1 MSTVLVKQPGETL
14 PYAIDFT
21 NLIPTGESLSSV
33 TSVTATP
40 SGSGDLTLG
49 SATISGTQVQFT
61 IEGGIEGKMYRIE
74 AVVATSGGL
83 VPSILEGDGRLFVT
97 DRT

>member
-21 NLIPTGESLSSV
+21 NLIPTGDSLSSV

-49 SATISGTQVQFT
+49 SASISGTQVQFT
-61 IEGGIEGKMYRIE
+61 IEGGIEGKMYRVE
-74 AVVATSGGL
+74 AIVVTTVG
-83 VPSILEGDGRLFVT
+83 SILEGDGRLFVT

>member
-1 MSTVLVKQPGETL
+1 MSTVLIKQPGETL

-21 NLIPTGESLSSV
+21 NLIPTGDSLFSV

-49 SATISGTQVQFT
+49 SASISGTQVQFR
-61 IEGGIEGKMYRIE
+61 IEGGIEGKMYRVE
-74 AVVATSGGL
+74 AIVVTAVGNT
-83 VPSILEGDGRLFVT
+83 LEGDGRLFVT

>member
-21 NLIPTGESLSSV
+21 NLIPTGDSLSSV

-49 SATISGTQVQFT
+49 AATISGTQVQFT
-61 IEGGIEGKMYRIE
+61 IEGGIEGTMYRVE
-74 AVVATSGGL
+74 AIVVTAVG
-83 VPSILEGDGRLFVT
+83 SILEGDGRLFVT

>member
-21 NLIPTGESLSSV
+21 NLIPTGDSLSSV

-49 SATISGTQVQFT
+49 SASISGTQVQFT
-61 IEGGIEGKMYRIE
+61 IEGGIEGKMYRVE
-74 AVVATSGGL
+74 AIVVTTDG
-83 VPSILEGDGRLFVT
+83 SILEGDGRLFVT

>member
-1 MSTVLVKQPGETL
+1 MSTVLIKQPGETL

-21 NLIPTGESLSSV
+21 NLIPTGDSLSSV

-49 SATISGTQVQFT
+49 SASISGTQVQFT
-61 IEGGIEGKMYRIE
+61 IQGGIEGTMYRVE
-74 AVVATSGGL
+74 AIVVTTVG
-83 VPSILEGDGRLFVT
+83 SILEGDGRLFVT

>member
-1 MSTVLVKQPGETL
+1 MSTVLIKQPGETL

-21 NLIPTGESLSSV
+21 NLIPTGDSLSSV

-49 SATISGTQVQFT
+49 SASISGTQVQFT
-61 IEGGIEGKMYRIE
+61 IEGGIEGKMYRVE
-74 AVVATSGGL
+74 AIVVTTVG
-83 VPSILEGDGRLFVT
+83 SILEGDGRLFVT

>member
-1 MSTVLVKQPGETL
+1 MSTVLIKQPGETL

-21 NLIPTGESLSSV
+21 NLIPTGDSLSSV

-49 SATISGTQVQFT
+49 SASISGTQVQFR
-61 IEGGIEGKMYRIE
+61 IGGGIEGKMYRVE
-74 AVVATSGGL
+74 AIVVTAVGN
-83 VPSILEGDGRLFVT
+83 ILEGDGRLFVT

>member
-1 MSTVLVKQPGETL
+1 MSTVLIKQPGETL

-21 NLIPTGESLSSV
+21 NLIPTGDSLSSV

-49 SATISGTQVQFT
+49 SASISGTQVQFT
-61 IEGGIEGKMYRIE
+61 IEGGIEGTMYRVE
-74 AVVATSGGL
+74 AIVVTTVG
-83 VPSILEGDGRLFVT
+83 SILEGDGRLFVT